1 MRAWRRGK
9 RRHTQDKSPTSSF
22 HVVLLAASIVSAVWP
37 AMRIVIGS
45 NRMKRAANSKLQPG
59 GRVTFVIHAHLTMK
73 PSSEFAGA
81 CERYTLTLF

>member
-1 MRAWRRGK
+1 
-9 RRHTQDKSPTSSF
+9 
-22 HVVLLAASIVSAVWP
+22 
-37 AMRIVIGS
+37 MRIVIGS